1 MANSKGPNGVRKE
14 KLLLKLLNRVFNDLG
29 RVGVEVDA
37 DTLALARACLL
48 QKWSEHQGN
57 MSDKDL
63 RQVINAVAS
72 TKRSSSAM
80 DAAPTLPKLG
90 AAVSQRAVTP
100 GVNPT
105 ASVDTHHADENRS
118 VHNSTTRRQRQMMAE
133 QEWISAAEQD
143 RVMGAVMKQREREM
157 HNEAMQKQRNF
168 LDRQL
173 DEHRK
178 QQEADRREK
187 LRLQQEMDDN
197 INQARFLQRQEQQN
211 ALKKAQRERDFRE
224 KQRLEQEAER
234 ERQRV
239 EEHNEQ
245 VKQSM
250 MVQDE
255 LRRQKEADLQRKLRE
270 QEEWKNTVRENQQKL
285 MEKANEKEKI
295 KALDREYQRI
305 YNEAQLKQDR
315 ERQEAKERK
324 EKRLTYFQGLASG
337 VAALFQAKEQD
348 QTSKIN
354 AEYERQ
360 QQKALEDERNRVRA
374 QKSRLQNCLETQTQ
388 QIAERKQR
396 EAEEKE
402 AARRYAAELQAQAQ
416 ESFRIEDEKRRAAK
430 IEAMRTRDFLGTQ
443 LQMAHVKETKPL
455 ETSITRPISVATT
468 MFSPSRHSA
477 ASTTPL
483 PR

>member
-1 MANSKGPNGVRKE
+1 MTNSNSQSGVRKE
-14 KLLLKLLNRVFNDLG
+14 KLLLKLLNRVFNELG
-29 RVGVEVDA
+29 RMRVEVDA
-37 DTLALARACLL
+37 DTLALARSSLL

-57 MSDKDL
+57 MSDRDL
-63 RQVINAVAS
+63 RQVINAVAA
-72 TKRSSSAM
+72 TKRSASAM
-80 DAAPTLPKLG
+80 DAPTTLPKLTSATG
-90 AAVSQRAVTP
+90 PRAITP

-105 ASVDTHHADENRS
+105 THPIDFVDGENTSAHH
-118 VHNSTTRRQRQMMAE
+118 STTRRQRAMMAE
-133 QEWISAAEQD
+133 QEWIAAAEED
-143 RVMGAVMKQREREM
+143 RVMGAVMKQREKEM
-157 HNEAMQKQRNF
+157 HHEAMQKQRDY

-173 DEHRK
+173 AEHHQ
-178 QQEADRREK
+178 QQEANRREK
-187 LRLQQEMDDN
+187 LRLQKEMDDN

-224 KQRLEQEAER
+224 KQRLEQESER

-239 EEHNEQ
+239 EEHNQQ

-255 LRRQKEADLQRKLRE
+255 LRRQREADLQRKLRE
-270 QEEWKNTVRENQQKL
+270 QDEWKKTVQENQEKL
-285 MEKANEKEKI
+285 MEKSKEKEKI

-315 ERQEAKERK
+315 ERQEAKDRK
-324 EKRLTYFQGLASG
+324 EKRLNYFQGLASG

-360 QQKALEDERNRVRA
+360 QQKALEDERNRARA
-374 QKSRLQNCLETQTQ
+374 QKMRLQNCLETQTH

-396 EAEEKE
+396 EAAEKE
-402 AARRYAAELQAQAQ
+402 ASRRYAAELQAQAQ
-416 ESFRIEDEKRRAAK
+416 ESFRIEDEKRKAAK

-468 MFSPSRHSA
+468 MFSPSRHTASA
-477 ASTTPL
+477 TPGMH
-483 PR
+483 